1 MVRRAFSRGSGSMK
15 NFVVGL
21 TGGIGSGKTAVS
33 SRFEAQGI
41 AVVDAD
47 QASRTVVQPGQPA
60 LAAIAEHF
68 GKGILAADGGLDRA
82 QLRQRIFADPAERD
96 WLEKLLHPRI
106 AIEIFSGLQAAT
118 SPYVLLV
125 SPLLLEARQDTLA
138 NRVLVVDV
146 DEGTQLA
153 RTMTRDAN
161 SEQQVRAI
169 MAAQIGRDAR
179 LARADDLIRNEGS
192 LADLHAQ
199 VDALHAR
206 YLALAA
212 EFRTSQPTRAGA

>member
-1 MVRRAFSRGSGSMK
+1 
-15 NFVVGL
+15 
-21 TGGIGSGKTAVS
+21 
-33 SRFEAQGI
+33 
-41 AVVDAD
+41 
-47 QASRTVVQPGQPA
+47 
-60 LAAIAEHF
+60 
-68 GKGILAADGGLDRA
+68 
-82 QLRQRIFADPAERD
+82 
-96 WLEKLLHPRI
+96 
-106 AIEIFSGLQAAT
+106 
-118 SPYVLLV
+118 VLLV

-146 DEGTQLA
+146 DESTQLA

-212 EFRTSQPTRAGA
+212 EFRTSQQTSAGA

>member
-1 MVRRAFSRGSGSMK
+1 MK

-21 TGGIGSGKTAVS
+21 TGGIGSGKSAVS
-33 SRFEAQGI
+33 ARFETLGI

-60 LAAIAEHF
+60 LAAIAERF
-68 GKGILAADGGLDRA
+68 GKGILGSDGGLDRA
-82 QLRQRIFADPAERD
+82 LLRQKIFADPAERE

-118 SPYVLLV
+118 SPYALLV

-146 DEGTQLA
+146 RESTQLA
-153 RTMTRDAN
+153 RTMARDAN

-179 LARADDLIRNEGS
+179 LARADDVIRNEGS
-192 LADLHAQ
+192 LAELHAQ
-199 VDALHAR
+199 VDALHGC
-206 YLALAA
+206 YLELAA
-212 EFRTSQPTRAGA
+212 TFRRTEPANTGA